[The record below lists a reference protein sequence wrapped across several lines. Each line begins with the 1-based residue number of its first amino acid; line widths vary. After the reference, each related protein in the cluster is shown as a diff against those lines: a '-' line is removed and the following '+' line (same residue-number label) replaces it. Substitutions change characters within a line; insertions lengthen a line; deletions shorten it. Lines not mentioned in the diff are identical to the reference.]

1 MDKQQFFNWIANKGF
16 NLTEN
21 QKAAVAHVK
30 GPMLLLAVPG
40 AGKTTVLTIRLLY
53 LVLVER
59 VDPKRILCLTFGNAA
74 AKEMKERFHTN
85 FAANINGNIHFS
97 TIHSFAYQIFRT
109 DFAAKGKSFDLI
121 ENQVGANSKTGVLRS
136 IYQRLNNINPTD
148 DQLEE
153 LQNMIC
159 LTKNTM
165 QTPAEPKESSIKNFV
180 RAYEAYEDYKE
191 KHNPRLIDFDDML
204 SLAYS
209 TLRTNSE
216 LLSRYRQHYDYILTD
231 ESQDTS
237 LLQHRIIELVA
248 KPKTNIFVV
257 GDDDQSIFGFRAAEP
272 KYLLDFENTYAGAKV
287 LRMEQNFRSTPE
299 IVNIAREFIRSNE
312 MRYDKNMFTQKPSGD
327 LIKIG
332 QFDGAKEQN
341 QFILQE
347 LSKEQNLK
355 KVAVL
360 FRNNISAISL
370 IDELDRRK
378 LLFYMREAN
387 KDRFFTHWAVSDI
400 VNFLNFSLNNR
411 DLDTF
416 EQIYTKCNFYTKKQV
431 VLSLKGKPSD
441 GSVFDILT
449 KLPETTE
456 KQAKQYQRLQRSFD
470 RIKGLT
476 PYAAIRDIRLEL
488 GYDYAVERICR
499 ALGFSED
506 NVRGLLAILES
517 IALKESTVPGFL
529 NRLSYLKDLMESSFK
544 NKGANAVTLS
554 TIHSSKGLEWD
565 KVYMIDLIEGIIP
578 ENNSAESG
586 QEGLEEERRLFY
598 VGMTRAKKQLTLCG
612 LNYYQSRLATDS
624 RFVTEVSYLLMG
636 KSAAEASTSGK
647 SLVPGTTILHKDF
660 GNGKVVKVER
670 DLVRICFKD
679 GTERSFLKEMCE
691 DGNLLKI
698 HAT

>member
-1 MDKQQFFNWIANKGF
+1 MDKKQFFNWIVNKGF
-16 NLTEN
+16 NLTEA
-21 QKAAVAHVK
+21 QKVAVAHGK
-30 GPMLLLAVPG
+30 GPLLLLAVPG

-53 LVLVER
+53 LVMVER

-85 FAANINGNIHFS
+85 FASNINGNIHFS
-97 TIHSFAYQIFRT
+97 TIHSFTYQIFRT

-136 IYQRLNNINPTD
+136 IYQRLNNINLTD

-165 QTPAEPKESSIKNFV
+165 KSPVEPKESSIKNFV
-180 RAYEAYEDYKE
+180 RVYEAYEDYKE

-209 TLRTNSE
+209 TLKSNSE
-216 LLSRYRQHYDYILTD
+216 LLNKYRQHYDYILTD

-237 LLQHRIIELVA
+237 LLQHKIIELVT
-248 KPKTNIFVV
+248 KPKNNIFVV

-272 KYLLDFENTYAGAKV
+272 KYLLDFEKTYAGAKV

-299 IVNIAREFIRSNE
+299 IVNIAREFIRSNKI
-312 MRYDKNMFTQKPSGD
+312 RYDKNMFTKKSSGD

-332 QFDGAKEQN
+332 RFENVTEQN

-347 LSKEQNLK
+347 IGSEEDLQR
-355 KVAVL
+355 VAVL
-360 FRNNISAISL
+360 FRNNMSAISL

-387 KDRFFTHWAVSDI
+387 KDRFFTHWAVTDI

-416 EQIYTKCNFYTKKQV
+416 ELICTKCNFYTKKQV
-431 VLSLKGKPSD
+431 VQSLKGKLIDRSI
-441 GSVFDILT
+441 FDMLA

-456 KQAKQYQRLQRSFD
+456 KQAKQYQRLQRGFN

-476 PYAAIRDIRLEL
+476 PYDAIRDIRLEL

-499 ALGFSED
+499 ALGFSEE
-506 NVRGLLAILES
+506 NVRGLLGILED
-517 IALKESTVPGFL
+517 IALKESTVQGFL
-529 NRLSYLKDLMESSFK
+529 NRLKYLKDLIESSFK

-554 TIHSSKGLEWD
+554 TMHSAKGLEWD

-578 ENNSAESG
+578 ERNSAELG

-598 VGMTRAKKQLTLCG
+598 VGMTRAKKHLTLCS
-612 LNYYQSRLATDS
+612 LNFYQSRLATDS
-624 RFVTEVSYLLMG
+624 RFVTEVSYLLKG
-636 KSAAEASTSGK
+636 KSAAEASASGK
-647 SLVPGTTILHKDF
+647 GLVPGTTVLHKAF
-660 GNGKVVKVER
+660 GHGKVIKVER
-670 DLVRICFKD
+670 DLVRIRFKD
-679 GTERSFLKEMCE
+679 GTERSFLKDLCE
-691 DGNLLKI
+691 NENLLKI
-698 HAT
+698 YAT